1 MPRPIATPT
10 LSLLLLALLAC
21 TGQAGT
27 EQGDDCDNQRDDDG
41 DHLVDCADPGCAFE
55 LACDSCGDGIRDDNE
70 GCDDGNLD
78 DDDDCSDRCLLPLC
92 PNGFLDAGEQCDD
105 GNFIG
110 ADGCSL
116 RCRFDHCG
124 DRVLDGGEQC
134 EDGNRASGDGC
145 SSTCTSELPES
156 CGDGTIASS
165 PETFEQLEQCDDGNR
180 ASGDGCSSTC
190 TFEFCGDGVTQQGI
204 GEQCDDDDPFRS
216 PTCEFCR
223 LPRCGDFFVSTSEQ
237 CDDGNRSDGDG
248 CSADCRAEFCGDG
261 VVQVQR
267 DEACD
272 DGNDFNDDDC
282 SFCQQQ

>member
-145 SSTCTSELPES
+145 SSTCT
-156 CGDGTIASS
+156 
-165 PETFEQLEQCDDGNR
+165 
-180 ASGDGCSSTC
+180 
-190 TFEFCGDGVTQQGI
+190 FEFCGDGVTQQGI

-223 LPRCGDFFVSTSEQ
+223 LPRCGDLFVSTSEQ